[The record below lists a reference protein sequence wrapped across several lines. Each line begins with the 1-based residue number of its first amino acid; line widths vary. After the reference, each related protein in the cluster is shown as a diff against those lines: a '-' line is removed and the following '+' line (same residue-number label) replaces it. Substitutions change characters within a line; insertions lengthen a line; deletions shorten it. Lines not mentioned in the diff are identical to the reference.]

1 MKHSP
6 PPITNRWN
14 RVSQALRR
22 WIDEYHCPGFSV
34 IVHHRGRVVF
44 EDCVGVMDLETG
56 QPLREDAIF
65 RIYSMTKLVTSAAL
79 MTLFEEGKFL
89 LGDPLAKFIPSF
101 QEMRV
106 VGPGNDLTHTVPAEV
121 PITIRHLL
129 THTSGLAYGFGMGP
143 LEEMARRAGHWDFPH
158 LVLIQPLENIAEIFS
173 SLPLAFQPGTAW
185 SYSIAYDLVGYLV
198 SLISGQPFQEY
209 LQERLFKPL
218 GMPDTGF
225 WVPPEKLDRLVS
237 LYAVN
242 TESQH
247 VRVEAA
253 EGSVFARPDAVPS
266 GGGGLVS
273 TRADYLR
280 FARMLLNGGEL
291 DGVRLLN
298 PRTVSL
304 MASNQLTQA
313 QMAPLTPMSFDNPGC
328 GWGLGAFVVLDR
340 AQAGTLASNG
350 TFGWGGSAGTGGFID
365 PQEDLAAV
373 LMTQTYDSNLLP
385 IIDPQ
390 EHLRAVLMT
399 LTYDSPLPPIY
410 RNLFQELVYQAL
422 E

>member
-22 WIDEYHCPGFSV
+22 LIDEYHFPGFSV
-34 IVHHRGRVVF
+34 IVHHRGRVIF

-56 QPLREDAIF
+56 QPLRGDTIF
-65 RIYSMTKLVTSAAL
+65 RMYSNTKPITSAAL
-79 MTLFEEGKFL
+79 MMLFEEGKFL
-89 LGDPLAKFIPSF
+89 LDDPVAKFIPSF

-106 VGPGNDLTHTVPAEV
+106 VGPGNDLSHTVPAEV
-121 PITIRHLL
+121 PITIHHLL
-129 THTSGLAYGFGMGP
+129 THTSGLAYGLGMGP
-143 LEEMARRAGHWDFPH
+143 LEEMARQAGCFDIPH
-158 LVLIQPLENIAEIFS
+158 LVLTQPLEKIAEIFS
-173 SLPLAFQPGTAW
+173 SLPLAFQPGAAY
-185 SYSIAYDLVGYLV
+185 SYSIAYDLVGHLV

-209 LQERLFKPL
+209 LQERFFKPL
-218 GMPDTGF
+218 GMADTGF

-237 LYAVN
+237 LYTINA
-242 TESQH
+242 ERQH

-253 EGSVFARPDAVPS
+253 QGSVFARPDAVPS

-280 FARMLLNGGEL
+280 FARMFLNGGEL

-313 QMAPLTPMSFDNPGC
+313 QMAPLTPMSLDNPGC
-328 GWGLGAFVVLDR
+328 GYGLGGLVILDR

-350 TFGWGGSAGTGGFID
+350 TFGWGGAAGTGTFID
-365 PQEDLAAV
+365 PQENLAAV
-373 LMTQTYDSNLLP
+373 LMTQTFDSPLLP
-385 IIDPQ
+385 IPRD
-390 EHLRAVLMT
+390 
-399 LTYDSPLPPIY
+399 
-410 RNLFQELVYQAL
+410 LFQQLVYQAL
-422 E
+422 D